1 MKPPRTKKLR
11 NRLHW
16 LQSFI
21 YIFAVSFAATLG
33 ASDNE
38 PSLARGE
45 VSLKIYRLFVDV
57 ASALKKQNNE
67 GQEIEY
73 FPCKVNPECTW
84 ARRPR
89 TETKPFF
96 WSLVSQG
103 TGMELEGA
111 NSNEYWLYDIPSTAN
126 STGQH
131 FAIVFGRGEF
141 FETESVEGEECR
153 VIKRENGETDFGE
166 KIVRSLVK
174 EPILSNGC
182 LEGRPADG
190 FCRDIKGR
198 DFCSFKVRIADV
210 KELVS
215 YCERLWKYHGQESC
229 LVYQTLL
236 GEAEAQGKQIEDVSS
251 LFQEQSIEEGSECDS
266 QGVQAVKVFGKYYT
280 FEGIGEYIERTKEDV
295 QRFIQDDCIFLP
307 DFDETE
313 LRSMK
318 GFVGTQRD
326 REEQGDEAA
335 PRKKRK
341 KEEEKIDWEA
351 RYNKKAAEE
360 RGYLLLDK
368 KCVFSNQIE
377 VCDLLVTQPK
387 RLLVHV
393 KIGTDSASLNH
404 LFGQGYASAD
414 LLSRSESSRRII
426 LELLRKEVNEKIAGE
441 MKKRQQQQLTGL
453 WQQFKDWRQ
462 KKGQQLTGKTYTI
475 LRDSEGF
482 PEPKTAFAGF
492 CIALGK
498 FKKDPEAK
506 TIVKQLDQYRADL
519 IEAHL
524 NICWDGAISSMT
536 TGNIP
541 EIFNHLKIQ
550 YRERYDK
557 ETTIFLSQDLE
568 GILAL
573 ESLRNFKD
581 KLDEGFTPILN
592 LQENGPDFT
601 VIYGIITGKNAED
614 RNLLP
619 LGARINLLR
628 TVHDLTAHA
637 GETKFNVAIKIIKEK
652 EARK

>member
-1 MKPPRTKKLR
+1 MKLSTVKLR
-11 NRLHW
+11 DSLYW
-16 LQSFI
+16 LRSFI
-21 YIFAVSFAATLG
+21 YVFTVSFAATLG

-67 GQEIEY
+67 DQEIEY

-96 WSLVSQG
+96 WSLVFQG

-111 NSNEYWLYDIPSTAN
+111 NNNEYWLYDIPSTAN

-141 FETESVEGEECR
+141 FETESVEEEECR
-153 VIKRENGETDFGE
+153 VIKRENGDANFGE

-174 EPILSNGC
+174 EPISSKGC

-198 DFCSFKVRIADV
+198 DFCSFKVRIEEV

-215 YCERLWKYHGQESC
+215 YCERLWEYHGQESC
-229 LVYQTLL
+229 LVYQTLFD
-236 GEAEAQGKQIEDVSS
+236 EAKTQGRQLADVSS
-251 LFQEQSIEEGSECDS
+251 FFQEQSIEEGSECDS

-295 QRFIQDDCIFLP
+295 QRLIQDDSISLP
-307 DFDETE
+307 DFDKATLQNVQEFADE
-313 LRSMK
+313 
-318 GFVGTQRD
+318 QRD
-326 REEQGDEAA
+326 EEDQDDETSS
-335 PRKKRK
+335 RKKRK

-377 VCDLLVTQPK
+377 VCDLLVIQPK

-414 LLSRSESSRRII
+414 VLSRSGSSKRII
-426 LELLRKEVNEKIAGE
+426 FELLRREVNEQIADE
-441 MKKRQQQQLTGL
+441 MKKRQQSQLTGL
-453 WQQFKDWRQ
+453 WLQFKDWRER
-462 KKGQQLTGKTYTI
+462 KRQQLTGEAYTV
-475 LRDSEGF
+475 LRDLERF
-482 PEPKTAFAGF
+482 PESKTAFADL
-492 CIALGK
+492 CKALGK

-506 TIVKQLDQYRADL
+506 TIAKQLDQYRADL

-524 NICWDGAISSMT
+524 NTCWGEALSSINT
-536 TGNIP
+536 ENIT
-541 EIFNHLKIQ
+541 ELFDHLKVR
-550 YRERYDK
+550 YRERYNK
-557 ETTIFLSQDLE
+557 EDAVFLSRDLE
-568 GILAL
+568 SILAL
-573 ESLRNFKD
+573 ESLLNFKNR
-581 KLDEGFTPILN
+581 LDEGFTPILN